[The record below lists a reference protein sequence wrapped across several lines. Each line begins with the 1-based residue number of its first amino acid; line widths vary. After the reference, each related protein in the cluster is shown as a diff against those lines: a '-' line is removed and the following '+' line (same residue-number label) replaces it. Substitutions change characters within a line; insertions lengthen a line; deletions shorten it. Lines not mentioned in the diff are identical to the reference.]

1 MASAG
6 IPDAWENIRG
16 LGFTDV
22 PRTARKHQKKGA
34 RLRQQGKV
42 AELALGYGG
51 AFGAIKKMDKDG
63 SIPDEEIPMLVAKW
77 RKASPNICKFWR
89 EAEAAAKM
97 AIQDRRTVKL
107 RNGIAF
113 SYINRILFIKLL
125 SGRKL
130 AYYDAKLEHT
140 DKGESITYAGIE
152 QQSKRWGRLE
162 TWVGNWWKTLYRLL
176 HGTVW
181 QSR

>member
-1 MASAG
+1 
-6 IPDAWENIRG
+6 
-16 LGFTDV
+16 
-22 PRTARKHQKKGA
+22 
-34 RLRQQGKV
+34 
-42 AELALGYGG
+42 
-51 AFGAIKKMDKDG
+51 
-63 SIPDEEIPMLVAKW
+63 MLVAKW

-130 AYYDAKLEHT
+130 AYYNAKLEQT
-140 DKGESITYAGIE
+140 NKGECITYEGLDNN
-152 QQSKRWGRLE
+152 KRWGRLDTWGGKLVENIVQATARDCLAVTMMRVSELGYQIVMHVHDEIIVDAPRDDKEALDIITAVMAEPMPWAPGLPLRGDGYE
-162 TWVGNWWKTLYRLL
+162 TDFYKKD
-176 HGTVW
+176 
-181 QSR
+181 